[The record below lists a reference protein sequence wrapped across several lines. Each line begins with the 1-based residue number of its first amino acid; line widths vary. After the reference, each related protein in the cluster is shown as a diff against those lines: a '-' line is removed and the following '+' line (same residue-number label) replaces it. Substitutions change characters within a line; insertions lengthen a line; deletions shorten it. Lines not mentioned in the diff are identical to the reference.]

1 MRSIQTGA
9 EAMVDE
15 CQRSEESENMLAYS
29 HLTSKETVR
38 KACKSRCAP
47 RQSSLAFLSRRPS
60 PPSPPPLKAS
70 GTSTTSAHFRGAHA
84 AFEAAHALKGVLGN
98 LSLTSI
104 YAPIVEITE
113 LPRNNT
119 DMDYTSLLSNILEKK
134 DELGRLCAD

>member
-1 MRSIQTGA
+1 MQLS
-9 EAMVDE
+9 
-15 CQRSEESENMLAYS
+15 
-29 HLTSKETVR
+29 
-38 KACKSRCAP
+38 P
-47 RQSSLAFLSRRPS
+47 RFS
-60 PPSPPPLKAS
+60 PGPPKVSSPPPSGLLLFIPAPAGSSATPSSGLQSPARKANADA
-70 GTSTTSAHFRGAHA
+70 TKRFFDEIEKA

-113 LPRNNT
+113 LLRNNT

>member
-1 MRSIQTGA
+1 MVPNVAAALRAPANGESFLDGRVVVALVRGVALGFFGA
-9 EAMVDE
+9 FVL
-15 CQRSEESENMLAYS
+15 RL
-29 HLTSKETVR
+29 
-38 KACKSRCAP
+38 
-47 RQSSLAFLSRRPS
+47 
-60 PPSPPPLKAS
+60 
-70 GTSTTSAHFRGAHA
+70 A

-113 LPRNNT
+113 LLRNNT

>member
-1 MRSIQTGA
+1 MRHPGLLLAGVLVVPDVSATLRAPANGESFLDGRVVVALVRGVALGFFGA
-9 EAMVDE
+9 FVL
-15 CQRSEESENMLAYS
+15 RLAAFGV
-29 HLTSKETVR
+29 E
-38 KACKSRCAP
+38 
-47 RQSSLAFLSRRPS
+47 RQDDVTRVP
-60 PPSPPPLKAS
+60 
-70 GTSTTSAHFRGAHA
+70 AHFRGAHA

-113 LPRNNT
+113 LLRNNT

>member
-1 MRSIQTGA
+1 MRG
-9 EAMVDE
+9 
-15 CQRSEESENMLAYS
+15 ESLPLASAPTPPLVSSPTWSGIFCYS
-29 HLTSKETVR
+29 RPAGSSATLSCGLQSPAR
-38 KACKSRCAP
+38 KANADATKR
-47 RQSSLAFLSRRPS
+47 FFDEIE
-60 PPSPPPLKAS
+60 K
-70 GTSTTSAHFRGAHA
+70 A

-113 LPRNNT
+113 LLRNNT